1 MKNEE
6 KLTLLRE
13 DKASLPK
20 RGGNYISDESIH
32 LKQQEELKKKLS
44 EMHTFEAKIRADE
57 MERLRYITT
66 KEDDEN
72 HPFHWG
78 EGSC

>member
-1 MKNEE
+1 MNNEE

-20 RGGNYISDESIH
+20 RGGNYISDES
-32 LKQQEELKKKLS
+32 KQQEELKKKLS

-57 MERLRYITT
+57 MERLRYITI
-66 KEDDEN
+66 KEDNED